1 MSKNKA
7 DQKDIVIVLR
17 RQASSFV
24 QQGSL
29 LSHFHVSY
37 GCMSTVMSFLTD
49 AETTMMQMLSL
60 WWYYINTPRIQRKIA
75 VALLR
80 THDFAYYLLKDKQ
93 SVFKYYCITKKV
105 TEHPIEREKGKSA
118 VPPAFNFVQTPK
130 NRLFVVGGSGL
141 EENTR

>member
-1 MSKNKA
+1 
-7 DQKDIVIVLR
+7 
-17 RQASSFV
+17 
-24 QQGSL
+24 
-29 LSHFHVSY
+29 
-37 GCMSTVMSFLTD
+37 MSTVMSFLTD

-60 WWYYINTPRIQRKIA
+60 WWYYINTPRIQRKVA

-93 SVFKYYCITKKV
+93 AVFMYNCITKKV
-105 TEHPIEREKGKSA
+105 TEAPIEREKGKSA

-141 EENTR
+141 EENTRQFFELEPLSKKGGFKRKQMPRLLQMRSVHSVCAMGD